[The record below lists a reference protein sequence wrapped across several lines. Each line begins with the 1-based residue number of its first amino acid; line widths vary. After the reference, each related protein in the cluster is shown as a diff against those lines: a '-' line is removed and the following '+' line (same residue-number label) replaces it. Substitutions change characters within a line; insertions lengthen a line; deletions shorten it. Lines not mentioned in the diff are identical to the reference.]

1 MNNKL
6 LIIDGHSMAYRAF
19 YALPADSFVVAG
31 GQHTNAVYGF
41 LSMLVKLL
49 DTEKPT
55 HLAVA
60 FDESG
65 TSFRTEIYPEY
76 KGTRDSTPEEFKGQ
90 VELIGA
96 VLEKMGVRSL
106 TVPDFEADDV
116 LATLSVEG
124 RKDGFHVLVASG
136 DRDTFQL
143 VNDDVTVL
151 YPGRSASDLNYMTPS
166 AVKEKYGVW
175 PGEYPELAAIV
186 GETSDNLPGVPGVG
200 PKTAAQWLGKFGGLD
215 SLIDN
220 AQQIGGK
227 RGEAFRE
234 HLGDV
239 QRNRR
244 LNALVT
250 DMDLELSPQ
259 QCTVSTPDRA
269 GLNSL
274 FDTLEFGSMRG
285 RIYKAMQPLWGEGEA
300 ELAGEVEGGAAATN
314 AGGPRQE
321 AEITVVTAASDLAT
335 VLDGFG
341 RQDVAL
347 WGAGHLAPT
356 DPRIDLIALAT
367 SEVALVVDTGDISPE
382 QDQLLGDFL
391 ANHGRLIVHG
401 GKALAH
407 GLDAQGWYLAQP
419 LFDTELAS
427 YLCNPSQRDYSLE
440 QNGKLYLGVEPAPA
454 DDGAMFSLE
463 MAQGLGEDGE
473 VATRAQADAVQK
485 ASMVLALHAPL
496 RALLEE
502 RASLALLKDI
512 EIPTSQILFDMETA
526 GIAVDAGVLEAL
538 RKEYGGQ
545 ADQAATDA
553 YEAIGHTVNLG
564 SPKQLQGVLFD
575 ELGMPKTRKTRTGY
589 TTDAE
594 ALADLFAKTGH
605 PFLEALLRHRDRVK
619 LVQIIDGLLEQIQPD
634 GRIRSTFSQIAS
646 ATGRLASSD
655 PNLQN
660 IPARTE
666 SGLRIREA
674 FVAGEGFEDLMS
686 VDYSQ
691 LEMRIMAHLSKDQDL
706 IAAFNSGE
714 DLHKT
719 MASLVF
725 GVPISEVTPE
735 LRNRIKATSYGLAY
749 GLSPFGLSKQ
759 LGISVEEARAL
770 HSDYFARFGRI
781 GQYLRET
788 VEEARHDGYT
798 TTMFGRRR
806 YFPELSSSVRR
817 VRDMAERAA
826 LNAPIQGSAAD
837 IFKVALMRVQERLLS
852 EDFASRM
859 VLQVHDELVL
869 EIAEGEGEAVRA
881 LVSDAMGSAAKM
893 SVPLDVAVGEGKTWR
908 AAAH

>member
-1 MNNKL
+1 MSNKL
-6 LIIDGHSMAYRAF
+6 LIIDGHSMAFRAF

-60 FDESG
+60 FDESRE
-65 TSFRTEIYPEY
+65 SFRTELYPEY
-76 KGTRDSTPEEFKGQ
+76 KGTRDSAPEEFEGQ
-90 VELIGA
+90 VDLIKA
-96 VLEKMGVRSL
+96 VLEKMAVRTL

-124 RKDGFHVLVASG
+124 RNDGFKVLVASG

-151 YPGRSASDLNYMTPS
+151 YPGRSASDLNYMTPE
-166 AVKEKYGVW
+166 AVEAKYGVT
-175 PGEYPELAAIV
+175 PAAYPELAAIV

-200 PKTAAQWLGKFGGLD
+200 PKTAAQWLNKYGGLQN
-215 SLIDN
+215 LVEN
-220 AQQIGGK
+220 AAKIGGK

-239 QRNRR
+239 ERNRR

-250 DMDLELSPQ
+250 DMDLD
-259 QCTVSTPDRA
+259 VTPAECIVGQPDQD
-269 GLNSL
+269 GLASL

-285 RIYKAMQPLWGEGEA
+285 RVSKAMAPLWNGAEAEEATGEGEA
-300 ELAGEVEGGAAATN
+300 ARQNDDKAPLEVVVMT
-314 AGGPRQE
+314 QE
-321 AEITVVTAASDLAT
+321 SDLGEL
-335 VLDGFG
+335 LDALVG
-341 RQDVAL
+341 QDVAI
-347 WGAGHLAPT
+347 WAEGRLAPT
-356 DPRIDLIALAT
+356 SPRIDSIALAT
-367 SEVALVVDTGDISPE
+367 ADLALVFDTANLSVD
-382 QDQLLGDFL
+382 QDALLGRFL
-391 ANHGRLIVHG
+391 GEHTRFVVHG

-407 GLDAQGWYLAQP
+407 GLAAQGWPVVQP
-419 LFDTELAS
+419 VFDTELAA
-427 YLCNPSQRDYSLE
+427 YLCNPSQRNYTLE
-440 QNGKLYLGVEPAPA
+440 QNTKLYLGIDPSAA
-454 DDGAMFSLE
+454 DDGAILSVE
-463 MAQGLGEDGE
+463 MAQGLGDDGTGATPAQSA
-473 VATRAQADAVQK
+473 VAEK
-485 ASMVLALHAPL
+485 AGMVLALYEPL
-496 RALLEE
+496 TAVLRKRL
-502 RASLALLKDI
+502 SLSLLKDL
-512 EIPTSQILFDMETA
+512 EIPVSRILFDMESA
-526 GIAVDAGVLEAL
+526 GIAVDAQVLDDL
-538 RKEYGGQ
+538 RKEYGAQ
-545 ADQAATDA
+545 ADRAATDA
-553 YEAIGHTVNLG
+553 YDAIGHTVNLG
-564 SPKQLQGVLFD
+564 SPKQLQGVLFE

-594 ALADLFAKTGH
+594 ALADLFEKTGH

-619 LVQIIDGLLEQIQPD
+619 LVQIIDGLVSEIQPD
-634 GRIRSTFSQIAS
+634 GRIHSTFSQIAS

-674 FVAGEGFEDLMS
+674 FVAGPEYEELMS

-691 LEMRIMAHLSKDQDL
+691 IEMRIMAHLSRDADL

-714 DLHKT
+714 DLHRT
-719 MASLVF
+719 MASWVF
-725 GVPISEVTPE
+725 GVPMSEVTPE

-759 LGISVEEARAL
+759 LGVSVEEARAL

-837 IFKVALMRVQERLLS
+837 IFKVAMMRVEEKLLS
-852 EDFASRM
+852 GDFESRM

-869 EIAEGEGEAVRA
+869 EIAKGEGEAVRA
-881 LVSDAMGSAAKM
+881 LVTEAMGASVQM